1 LDERDKIRKGSDFY
15 FGSMRLWER
24 NLYSLWIG
32 QFVAMAGLTMATPFL
47 PLYIRELGVTGDEA
61 VKLWSGVIYAAP
73 FIISVFTQPLW
84 GVMGDRYGRKP
95 MVVRG
100 MFGLAAAFFLMGF
113 SHTVFQL
120 LIFRLVHG
128 IFAGFVAPSLALQAS
143 CTPEDRMGQA
153 LGTLQTGQVTGFI
166 VGPLLGGLLSHL
178 MGYRPIFFCTGACCL
193 TGALI
198 VIGFVREEF
207 IKKGER
213 KGSRLRQNLLN
224 VYQSAN
230 LRTMFVLLIMIQVS
244 IQIVT
249 PFLSLYV
256 EYLKVPPDRI
266 GLMTGL
272 VFGITGVTNAL
283 TTPFWGKRADRV
295 GYRKILRYSLYG
307 MTLFYLPQAFVTN
320 VHQLLLLRAGLGI
333 FVGGAMPSIN
343 SIVQRSSAA
352 EDRGAIYGIFQS
364 ALLLGNMAGPLIGG
378 GLAAAFGLPTIFLI
392 TTVIFFLS
400 TLWER
405 KTGLNSN

>member
-1 LDERDKIRKGSDFY
+1 MK
-15 FGSMRLWER
+15 LWER
-24 NLYSLWIG
+24 NLYSLWFGRFI
-32 QFVAMAGLTMATPFL
+32 AIAGLTMVMPFL
-47 PLYIRELGVTGDEA
+47 PLYIRELGITGREA
-61 VKLWSGVIYAAP
+61 IKLWSGFIYAAP
-73 FIISVFTQPLW
+73 FMISVFMQPLW
-84 GVMGDRYGRKP
+84 GIMGDRYGRKP

-100 MFGLAAAFFLMGF
+100 MLGLAAAFFLMGF

-120 LIFRLVHG
+120 LVFRFFQGVFSG
-128 IFAGFVAPSLALQAS
+128 FAAPSLALQAS

-153 LGTLQTGQVTGFI
+153 LGTLQSAQVTGFI

-178 MGYRPIFFCTGACCL
+178 MGYRPIFFWTGACCL

-198 VIGFVREEF
+198 VVGFVREEF
-207 IKKGER
+207 IKKGEK
-213 KGSRLRQNLLN
+213 KGSRLRQNLLD
-224 VYQSAN
+224 VYRSAN
-230 LRTMFVLLIMIQVS
+230 LRTMLVLLIMVQVS

-256 EYLKVPPDRI
+256 EYLKVSPDRV

-320 VHQLLLLRAGLGI
+320 VHQLLFLRAALGV
-333 FVGGAMPSIN
+333 FVGGAMPTIN

-352 EDRGAIYGIFQS
+352 ENRGAIYGIFQS
-364 ALLLGNMAGPLIGG
+364 GLLLGNMAGPLIGG
-378 GLAAAFGLPTIFLI
+378 GLAAAFGLPSIFLI
-392 TTVIFFLS
+392 TTAIFVLS

-405 KTGLNSN
+405 KTSRNSN

>member
-1 LDERDKIRKGSDFY
+1 MK
-15 FGSMRLWER
+15 LWER
-24 NLYSLWIG
+24 NLYSLWFGRFI
-32 QFVAMAGLTMATPFL
+32 AIAGLTMVMPFL
-47 PLYIRELGVTGDEA
+47 PLYIRELGITGTEA
-61 VKLWSGVIYAAP
+61 VKLWSGLIFAAP
-73 FIISVFTQPLW
+73 FMISVFMQPIW
-84 GVMGDRYGRKP
+84 GIMGDRYGRKP

-100 MFGLAAAFFLMGF
+100 VLGLAVAFFLMGF
-113 SHTVFQL
+113 SHTVYQL
-120 LIFRLVHG
+120 LVFRFFQGVFSG
-128 IFAGFVAPSLALQAS
+128 FAAPSLALQAS

-153 LGTLQTGQVTGFI
+153 LGTLQSAQVTGFI

-193 TGALI
+193 TAALI

-207 IKKGER
+207 KKTGER

-249 PFLSLYV
+249 PFLSLYL

-295 GYRKILRYSLYG
+295 GYRKILRYSLCG

-343 SIVQRSSAA
+343 SIVQRSSAS

-378 GLAAAFGLPTIFLI
+378 GLAAAFGLPTIFMI
-392 TTVIFFLS
+392 TTVIFLLS

-405 KTGLNSN
+405 KAGLNRN

>member
-1 LDERDKIRKGSDFY
+1 MK
-15 FGSMRLWER
+15 LWER
-24 NLYSLWIG
+24 NLYSLWFGRFI
-32 QFVAMAGLTMATPFL
+32 AIAGLTMVMPFL
-47 PLYIRELGVTGDEA
+47 PLYVRELGITGTEA
-61 VKLWSGVIYAAP
+61 VKLWSGLIFAAP
-73 FIISVFTQPLW
+73 FMISVFMQPIW
-84 GVMGDRYGRKP
+84 GIMGDRYGRKP

-100 MFGLAAAFFLMGF
+100 VLGLAVAFFLMGF
-113 SHTVFQL
+113 SHTVYQL
-120 LIFRLVHG
+120 LVFRLFQGVFSG
-128 IFAGFVAPSLALQAS
+128 FAAPSLALQAS

-153 LGTLQTGQVTGFI
+153 LGTLQSAQVTGFI

-193 TGALI
+193 TAALI

-207 IKKGER
+207 KKKGER

-224 VYQSAN
+224 VYQSTN

-266 GLMTGL
+266 GLMTGV

-364 ALLLGNMAGPLIGG
+364 ALLLGSMAGPLIGG

-405 KTGLNSN
+405 KTGLNST

>member
-1 LDERDKIRKGSDFY
+1 MK
-15 FGSMRLWER
+15 LWER
-24 NLYSLWIG
+24 NLYSLWFGRFI
-32 QFVAMAGLTMATPFL
+32 AIAGLTMVMPFL
-47 PLYIRELGVTGDEA
+47 PLYIRELGITGREA
-61 VKLWSGVIYAAP
+61 IKLWSGFIYAAP
-73 FIISVFTQPLW
+73 FMISVFMQPLW
-84 GVMGDRYGRKP
+84 GIMGDRYGRKP

-100 MFGLAAAFFLMGF
+100 MLGLAAAFFLMGF

-120 LIFRLVHG
+120 LVFRFFQGVFSG
-128 IFAGFVAPSLALQAS
+128 FAAPSLALQAS

-153 LGTLQTGQVTGFI
+153 LGTLQSAQVTGFI

-178 MGYRPIFFCTGACCL
+178 MGYRPIFFWTGACCL

-198 VIGFVREEF
+198 VVGFVREEF
-207 IKKGER
+207 IKKGEK
-213 KGSRLRQNLLN
+213 KGSRLRQNLLD
-224 VYQSAN
+224 VYRSAN
-230 LRTMFVLLIMIQVS
+230 LRTMLVLLIMVQVS

-256 EYLKVPPDRI
+256 EYLKVSPDRV

-320 VHQLLLLRAGLGI
+320 VHQLLFLRAALGV
-333 FVGGAMPSIN
+333 FVGGAMPTIN

-352 EDRGAIYGIFQS
+352 ENRGAIYGIFQS
-364 ALLLGNMAGPLIGG
+364 GLLLGNMAGPLIGG
-378 GLAAAFGLPTIFLI
+378 GLAAAFGLPSIFLI
-392 TTVIFFLS
+392 TTAIFVLS

-405 KTGLNSN
+405 KTGRNSN